1 VTDKRIK
8 HSSVQWYSISVTS
21 VRRVAALLAVAAA
34 LAAASL
40 LLQLWEHRSLRDR
53 AEAVISE
60 ATDLARRL
68 ESRVDFEQVRIE
80 HFAAWQDLE
89 AAHADF
95 AAESYGSALDRA
107 ERSLRVLRQILN
119 AEERDEGGELRFA
132 NVQGGVE
139 YRRGEHG
146 AWRRAR
152 NNDVLGAGDW
162 VRTSADGTAEIHF
175 SDGAVYVVRNNTMVQ
190 LDARRN
196 ALTGNEERVTDI
208 SFGWVDINN
217 TKSASKVTTPKSE
230 AKVRQDSEAEI
241 VFDPDQGAG
250 RFSTFRGSAEV
261 ASTNGQTREVG
272 ARQQVQQ
279 IGDLLSA
286 PKQLPAQPQLL
297 RPGDHQTVALESGE
311 VQLAWRPVGGSARY
325 VLNVSR
331 SPLFAS
337 NLIADDDRRKTSAR
351 LGLRDEGLFY
361 WQVAA
366 IDEDGGRGA
375 WSDTRSFRV
384 VAASPQAEGTED
396 TTPPELEIDDMQA
409 FGSLVIVNG
418 RTEPGAA
425 VKINGEPVLVQVDGA
440 FNKTIQV
447 SQVGFA
453 FIRVVATDAWNNPTE
468 IKRRVFIDSF

>member
-1 VTDKRIK
+1 M
-8 HSSVQWYSISVTS
+8 QWYSISVTS
-21 VRRVAALLAVAAA
+21 VRRVAGLLVLAAA
-34 LAAASL
+34 LVAGSL
-40 LLQLWEHRSLRDR
+40 LLQRWEHRSLRDR
-53 AEAVISE
+53 SEAVISE

-68 ESRVDFEQVRIE
+68 EGRVDFEQARIE
-80 HFAAWQDLE
+80 HFVAWQDLE

-95 AAESYGSALDRA
+95 AAEHYGSALDRA
-107 ERSLRVLRQILN
+107 ERSLRVLRQVFN
-119 AEERDEGGELRFA
+119 AESSEGGELRFT

-152 NNDVLGAGDW
+152 SNDVLSYGDW

-175 SDGAVYVVRNNTMVQ
+175 SDGAVYVVRTNTLVR
-190 LDARRN
+190 LDERRN

-208 SFGWVDINN
+208 QFGWVDISN
-217 TKSASKVTTPKSE
+217 TRSASKVTTPKSE

-241 VFDPDQGAG
+241 VFDPDQGTG
-250 RFSTFRGSAEV
+250 HISTFRGSAEI
-261 ASTNGQTREVG
+261 ASANGQTRELG
-272 ARQQVQQ
+272 ARQQVEQ
-279 IGDLLSA
+279 IGDLLTA
-286 PKQLPAQPQLL
+286 PKQLPGKPQPL
-297 RPGDHQTVALESGE
+297 RPTDNQTVTLESAE
-311 VQLAWRPVGGSARY
+311 VQLAWRPVRGSARY

-337 NLIADDDRRKTSAR
+337 NLIAADDRRKTSAR
-351 LGLRDEGLFY
+351 LGLRGEGLFY

-366 IDEDGGRGA
+366 IDPDGARGA

-384 VAASPQAEGTED
+384 VTAPPQADGTAD
-396 TTPPELEIDDMQA
+396 TIPPELEIADMQA

-418 RTEPGAA
+418 RTEPGAT
-425 VKINGEPVLVQVDGA
+425 VEINGEPVLVQIDGA
-440 FNKTIQV
+440 FNKTIQL

-453 FIRVVATDAWNNPTE
+453 FIRVVATDAWDNPTE

>member
-1 VTDKRIK
+1 VSTNKTRRPP
-8 HSSVQWYSISVTS
+8 VQWYSISVTS
-21 VRRVAALLAVAAA
+21 VRRVAGLLGLAAA
-34 LAAASL
+34 LVGGSL
-40 LLQLWEHRSLRDR
+40 LLQRWEHRSLRDR

-80 HFAAWQDLE
+80 HFGAWQDLE

-95 AAESYGSALDRA
+95 AAENYGAALDRA
-107 ERSLRVLRQILN
+107 ERSLRSFRQIHN
-119 AEERDEGGELRFA
+119 AEASDEGGELRFA

-152 NNDVLGAGDW
+152 NNDVLSHGDW

-175 SDGAVYVVRNNTMVQ
+175 SDGAIYVVRTNTMVR
-190 LDARRN
+190 LDERRN
-196 ALTGNEERVTDI
+196 VLTGNDERVTDI

-217 TKSASKVTTPKSE
+217 TRSASKVTTPKSE

-250 RFSTFRGSAEV
+250 RISTFKGSAEI
-261 ASTNGQTREVG
+261 ASSNGQTRELG
-272 ARQQVQQ
+272 ARQQVEQ
-279 IGDLLSA
+279 IGDLLTA
-286 PKQLPAQPQLL
+286 PKQLPGQPQLL
-297 RPGDHQTVALESGE
+297 QPRDNQTVALESGE
-311 VQLAWRPVGGSARY
+311 VQLAWSPVAGSVRY

-337 NLIADDDRRKTSAR
+337 NLIAEDDRRKTSAR
-351 LGLRDEGLFY
+351 LGVRDEGLFY

-366 IDEDGGRGA
+366 VDREGDRGA
-375 WSDTRSFRV
+375 WSDARSFRV
-384 VAASPQAEGTED
+384 VAAAPQADGTND
-396 TTPPELEIDDMQA
+396 STPPELEIEDMQA

-418 RTEPGAA
+418 RTEPGAT

-440 FNKTIQV
+440 FNKTIQMT
-447 SQVGFA
+447 QVGYA

-468 IKRRVFIDSF
+468 VKRRVFIDSF